1 MVRKITIWSV
11 LLPYLRD
18 YNRTLLL
25 VDFEKELKIKHQT
38 ISKYIKELIN
48 NKILKKEKRDKH
60 SSYSLNFKN
69 PLIPNYLSISEKMRN
84 FVLLDKSMLLKRLYE
99 QLSNFFSENSFLIFG
114 SFAEQLKGN
123 DIDLLIIGKIS
134 KELKKTINDFSLT
147 YGIKVHIVGTEIR
160 ELTKTFIQEISKKHI
175 ILNNSDLFINL
186 FIKWKD

>member
-48 NKILKKEKRDKH
+48 NKILKKEKRDKN

-69 PLIPNYLSISEKMRN
+69 PLIPDYLSISEKMRN

-99 QLSNFFSENSFLIFG
+99 QL
-114 SFAEQLKGN
+114 
-123 DIDLLIIGKIS
+123 
-134 KELKKTINDFSLT
+134 
-147 YGIKVHIVGTEIR
+147 
-160 ELTKTFIQEISKKHI
+160 
-175 ILNNSDLFINL
+175 
-186 FIKWKD
+186 